1 MNVAVASSTSPPRRA
16 PWAAILFVAG
26 VAAVWA
32 VAVAL
37 AAGGH
42 GGGEH
47 AHLHHGGHHGG
58 AAAPGYLA
66 LLGMWTAMMV
76 AMMVPAEWP
85 LLATSLR
92 GARGLLG
99 SGLFFLGLL
108 VAWAAVSALLALGH
122 RLLEAS
128 GRTLPG
134 GVLADSTAAALL
146 LGAIGVFQ
154 LTPLKRMCLDHCR
167 RARVRALDGGD
178 PGRSLL
184 AGLQQGTTGMGSC
197 AFLMLLPFAYGGMAL
212 APMAAVTALLAVEKA
227 GRPGLL
233 AARAAGLALVGW
245 SAMSLVTG

>member
-1 MNVAVASSTSPPRRA
+1 MNVAVADAASPPRRV
-16 PWAAILFVAG
+16 PWAAILLLAG

-42 GGGEH
+42 GGGGH
-47 AHLHHGGHHGG
+47 AHHHHGG

-85 LLATSLR
+85 LLAPSPR
-92 GARGLLG
+92 GARSLLG
-99 SGLFFLGLL
+99 FGLFFLGLL
-108 VAWAAVSALLALGH
+108 VAWAAFSALLALGQWA
-122 RLLEAS
+122 LEAR
-128 GRTLPG
+128 GLTLPG

-146 LGAIGVFQ
+146 LGAIGLFQ

-167 RARVRALDGGD
+167 RARPPTAGPGGA
-178 PGRSLL
+178 GRSLL
-184 AGLQQGTTGMGSC
+184 AGLRQGTTGMGSC
-197 AFLMLLPFAYGGMAL
+197 ALLMLLPFAYGGMAL
-212 APMAAVTALLAVEKA
+212 APMAAVTALLAVEKV

-233 AARAAGLALVGW
+233 AARAAGLVLVGW
-245 SAMSLVTG
+245 SAVWLAGGVSLG